1 LDRKKITKR
10 KKMDSEKIENLS
22 NKCDFIRMKR
32 DHFRTEIRKEDLKR
46 VIEKKRFNLQESALT
61 NSLLSPEILEN
72 LKFFSKEQV
81 KIKMNNY
88 FFDE

>member
-1 LDRKKITKR
+1 
-10 KKMDSEKIENLS
+10 MDSEKIENLS